1 MTNYEKIK
9 NMSIKEFAKFIDDIR
24 SNCHLNGRY
33 KTNVF
38 CKYCPIECEGEGE
51 GSVIDI
57 FVWLNMEVEK

>member
-33 KTNVF
+33 KTKVF
-38 CKYCPIECEGEGE
+38 CKILSNRMRRRRISY
-51 GSVIDI
+51 
-57 FVWLNMEVEK
+57 

>member
-24 SNCHLNGRY
+24 SNCHLNGLY
-33 KTNVF
+33 KTKVF
-38 CKYCPIECEGEGE
+38 CKYCSIECEGE

-57 FVWLNMEVEK
+57 FVWLNMEV